1 VTEARSAAIGAL
13 DVIVAFHRADQAL
26 MTQVG
31 YGIGDISTSE
41 KRQLAAGTTPV
52 PPGWP
57 DSTWGRVAKAA
68 WYGRCDVFTDFLYPV
83 LRDCAQ
89 SVTYLAEPA
98 AVDSASRL
106 SDIAF
111 RTCLADRDG
120 PVELI
125 ARGLAALWFE
135 RDLTRFAGAL
145 PRDLESSETAL
156 AAVARRGTDRR
167 AEANASAVIV
177 RVLLEA
183 GTLHERCMRQARR
196 TVSLWQNLAA
206 EQASSV
212 SGGHDLARLSDAASH
227 LGLAASRYG
236 ELGTAA
242 QAWELSR
249 RVAEQDLG
257 GDQSRMARADNNLA
271 ALAAERGHGR
281 HASDLITKVLRTRL
295 ALLEAQPGDA
305 ASWRRLTVSARTRA
319 DITRINGQVVEG
331 VRLAAGLLADRQT
344 RLGDPGHADIA
355 EAQMLLGQALL
366 AAGHPAAARRQ
377 LEEAA
382 DMRRA
387 RFLPAS
393 HRVQED
399 LIWLAKAA
407 LVLDHPR
414 TVLDLLADQAA
425 ETDWFRD
432 RISFRLGFTARRL
445 LALARGR
452 LGSTDEA
459 TAALLADRE
468 RLGGCPLDAGLDPL
482 LADFDRS
489 LGELALIGTRAQL
502 ARGADALAELAR
514 VEAEASDAEARP
526 PLPAHGWTLVLL
538 GRAAGRLGDAERAE
552 ECFRRVTSLPGE
564 GIDPLHPVILTAHYH
579 EAVRCADIGDIR
591 QAARLLEPLLDRTL
605 LDHGRPALGEAH
617 PVLAGARA
625 LAERLGVT
633 VPYTTTGLDEASL
646 DIDA

>member
-1 VTEARSAAIGAL
+1 
-13 DVIVAFHRADQAL
+13 
-26 MTQVG
+26 
-31 YGIGDISTSE
+31 
-41 KRQLAAGTTPV
+41 
-52 PPGWP
+52 
-57 DSTWGRVAKAA
+57 
-68 WYGRCDVFTDFLYPV
+68 
-83 LRDCAQ
+83 
-89 SVTYLAEPA
+89 
-98 AVDSASRL
+98 
-106 SDIAF
+106 
-111 RTCLADRDG
+111 
-120 PVELI
+120 
-125 ARGLAALWFE
+125 
-135 RDLTRFAGAL
+135 
-145 PRDLESSETAL
+145 
-156 AAVARRGTDRR
+156 
-167 AEANASAVIV
+167 
-177 RVLLEA
+177 
-183 GTLHERCMRQARR
+183 
-196 TVSLWQNLAA
+196 
-206 EQASSV
+206 
-212 SGGHDLARLSDAASH
+212 
-227 LGLAASRYG
+227 
-236 ELGTAA
+236 
-242 QAWELSR
+242 
-249 RVAEQDLG
+249 
-257 GDQSRMARADNNLA
+257 
-271 ALAAERGHGR
+271 
-281 HASDLITKVLRTRL
+281 
-295 ALLEAQPGDA
+295 
-305 ASWRRLTVSARTRA
+305 
-319 DITRINGQVVEG
+319 
-331 VRLAAGLLADRQT
+331 
-344 RLGDPGHADIA
+344 
-355 EAQMLLGQALL
+355 MLLGQALL